1 MLFSHATSC
10 YQVTP
15 LQAIFPI
22 SRSFRWKQ
30 KRLFFPRTNNFF
42 QSLWY
47 NSGKKRLW
55 RVKSLDFP
63 LSLDTQRAIADTF
76 GPARGHFS
84 VFCFSSM
91 QSFYFKRS
99 NFTDSHASG
108 TRHCYIVGRGL
119 PAKGPRYILLSQI
132 ELWSGE
138 RLKSLRT
145 KTTSA

>member
-30 KRLFFPRTNNFF
+30 NVFFSPGPTTSFKAFDMTRGKRDFDVWNRWIFPYRSTPSGRWRTLLALREAISVGFFF
-42 QSLWY
+42 
-47 NSGKKRLW
+47 
-55 RVKSLDFP
+55 
-63 LSLDTQRAIADTF
+63 
-76 GPARGHFS
+76 
-84 VFCFSSM
+84 SM

-99 NFTDSHASG
+99 NFTDSHARG

-119 PAKGPRYILLSQI
+119 PAKGPCYILLSQN